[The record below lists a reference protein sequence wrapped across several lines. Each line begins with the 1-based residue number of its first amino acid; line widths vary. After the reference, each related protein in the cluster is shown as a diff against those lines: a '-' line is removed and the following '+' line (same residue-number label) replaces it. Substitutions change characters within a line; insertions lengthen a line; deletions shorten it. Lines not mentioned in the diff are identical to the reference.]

1 MGRVSQIDP
10 EHAPREVQEAIRQ
23 HLEEG
28 HQLTNEKKTLL
39 HSVAAFRAVE
49 EASYDLD
56 DELQQLIGKLDGDLE
71 ASYDLDDELQQL
83 IGKLDGD
90 LFEYAISVQ
99 NECLVCT
106 TYFGKLLRNEH
117 HIDPNAFRLTRR
129 EELLMQY
136 ARSLARDPKGITDKA
151 FQELKEEFLQNG
163 DGDGNPVDEEKAE
176 RMGAMMIANNTVN
189 DALQVDV

>member
-56 DELQQLIGKLDGDLE
+56 DELQQLIGKLDGDL
-71 ASYDLDDELQQL
+71 
-83 IGKLDGD
+83 
-90 LFEYAISVQ
+90 FEYAISVIS
-99 NECLVCT
+99 ESFCGTST
-106 TYFGKLLRNEH
+106 TSIR
-117 HIDPNAFRLTRR
+117 
-129 EELLMQY
+129 M
-136 ARSLARDPKGITDKA
+136 RSA
-151 FQELKEEFLQNG
+151 
-163 DGDGNPVDEEKAE
+163 
-176 RMGAMMIANNTVN
+176 
-189 DALQVDV
+189 

>member
-1 MGRVSQIDP
+1 MIVMGRVSQIDP
-10 EHAPREVQEAIRQ
+10 QHAPREVQEAIRQ

-28 HQLTNEKKTLL
+28 HQLTSEKKTLL

-49 EASYDLD
+49 
-56 DELQQLIGKLDGDLE
+56 E

-117 HIDPNAFRLTRR
+117 HIDPNAFHLTRR

-151 FQELKEEFLQNG
+151 FQELREEFLQNG

-176 RMGAMMIANNTVN
+176 RIMVVLTAMGAMMIANNTVN